1 MRSGIVNVRWEGGI
15 TPAGRTVSIVVHP
28 ASVSGVLPAGLVGL
42 SLEASQ
48 LSRGAF
54 RAPDRPAHRRAVVL
68 RLRPGARVPYS
79 AGHLDAPIRTGTPCL
94 NQVVSTLTCANV
106 DSHPQPCPDATG
118 QKRRSESCPGNQPQ
132 RFWWSS

>member
-48 LSRGAF
+48 LSRGGF
-54 RAPDRPAHRRAVVL
+54 RAPDRPAPRRAAVL
-68 RLRPGARVPYS
+68 RLRPGARVPWS
-79 AGHLDAPIRTGTPCL
+79 AGHLDAPIRTGAPCR
-94 NQVVSTLTCANV
+94 NQVVAALTCAHL
-106 DSHPQPCPDATG
+106 DSALHHSPDANG
-118 QKRRSESCPGNQPQ
+118 
-132 RFWWSS
+132 

>member
-42 SLEASQ
+42 SLDASQ

-54 RAPDRPAHRRAVVL
+54 RAPDLPPYLKTRAGRSRYGRQPFAGPVEQGSRTPARPARPARRCTAAAWTAGAPPCSRAPATTRGPCAVFGG
-68 RLRPGARVPYS
+68 PPS
-79 AGHLDAPIRTGTPCL
+79 
-94 NQVVSTLTCANV
+94 
-106 DSHPQPCPDATG
+106 
-118 QKRRSESCPGNQPQ
+118 
-132 RFWWSS
+132 